1 MNDDTWWEI
10 VIEKGIRILCNLHTL
25 ITHIIHL
32 CILKYIYKF
41 PKIYPHS
48 ISRISTS
55 IYFWTPI
62 EIQNYILLPIFS
74 NTFIRW
80 KTLAKRE
87 NTNWSHYDIELWHF
101 LSTSTSYIE
110 LYFINYNSILSY
122 YRFPSIYYFFPL
134 LFLILSF
141 LLQNYTKFTI

>member
-25 ITHIIHL
+25 VTYYTL
-32 CILKYIYKF
+32 MYPEIYLQISKD
-41 PKIYPHS
+41 ISTS

-55 IYFWTPI
+55 IYFWTSI

-110 LYFINYNSILSY
+110 LYFINYNSILSF